1 MSVVAVRLLELLTL
15 QCRNVTTLKST
26 SSFDQ
31 EVEEESKFSFYIL
44 SVHWLCDGHH
54 STNGPFQWSETRG
67 LLPLPVQ
74 CAKFNVWRRTIWEY
88 QLQKQWNVAVKIRAI
103 SNLSELCL
111 IFNTRNLCKSKYLQ
125 KLIYKTVL
133 RIQDV
138 LEEKRGNTY
147 EVHTYR
153 RCSLL
158 LNSTLFPHGLCFHV
172 LKVKEYYYFYYYI
185 RGSNN
190 NV

>member
-1 MSVVAVRLLELLTL
+1 MFSNFNVSGCCEITELLTL

-111 IFNTRNLCKSKYLQ
+111 IFNTWNLCSSSKYLQ
-125 KLIYKTVL
+125 KLIYKRRRIEEILMKFIHVISYMFATEFYTFLSWLVL
-133 RIQDV
+133 SYP
-138 LEEKRGNTY
+138 E
-147 EVHTYR
+147 
-153 RCSLL
+153 S
-158 LNSTLFPHGLCFHV
+158 
-172 LKVKEYYYFYYYI
+172 
-185 RGSNN
+185 
-190 NV
+190 